1 MAREGRGETSPGLCK
16 VTVCAGCVE
25 IVSFGVVV
33 TTTLHDGLHRGE
45 MGAAA
50 AFLASAERGWS
61 RSGERARRSK
71 GDPGSADL
79 GRLKDFLA
87 EPGVRHDPGL

>member
-1 MAREGRGETSPGLCK
+1 
-16 VTVCAGCVE
+16 
-25 IVSFGVVV
+25 
-33 TTTLHDGLHRGE
+33 

-50 AFLASAERGWS
+50 AFFASAERGWS
-61 RSGERARRSK
+61 RSGDSARRRS

-87 EPGVRHDPGL
+87 EPGVRLDPGLYVWVVLDDPGW